1 MYERF
6 HLGEGSGGGGGGMGE
21 YVLIFE
27 AFCGRDPCNQN
38 FRAEVRTF
46 WGGERITTCAD
57 GLVPFSVFSVG

>member
-6 HLGEGSGGGGGGMGE
+6 HLGEGGGGERENMC
-21 YVLIFE
+21 LFFE

-46 WGGERITTCAD
+46 LGGERITTCAD